1 MRLLRRSDCATVVR
15 MNKWLRVFAWL
26 AAAPLA
32 WVGGS
37 LLLCYAPFSHRPVRT
52 PVCGLPSRT
61 LTAGEVAALNERLKG
76 RVVRSWNIAPGVC
89 CIEWKPWEVAV
100 PAGNGGLEL
109 VQARPRWVWADA
121 ETEAE
126 WQNWVERRNGI
137 LQEWLAELKEKGAAA
152 R

>member
-1 MRLLRRSDCATVVR
+1 M
-15 MNKWLRVFAWL
+15 
-26 AAAPLA
+26 
-32 WVGGS
+32 
-37 LLLCYAPFSHRPVRT
+37 
-52 PVCGLPSRT
+52 
-61 LTAGEVAALNERLKG
+61 
-76 RVVRSWNIAPGVC
+76 APGVC

-126 WQNWVERRNGI
+126 WQSWVERRNGI